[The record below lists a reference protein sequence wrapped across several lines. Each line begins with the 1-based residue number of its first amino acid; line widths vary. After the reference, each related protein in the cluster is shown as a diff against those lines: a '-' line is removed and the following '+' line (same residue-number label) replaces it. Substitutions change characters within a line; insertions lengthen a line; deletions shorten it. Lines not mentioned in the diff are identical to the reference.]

1 MRKIIRT
8 ITATPAVASIKNICT
23 GDVQN
28 VEFQIIGD
36 FDIAKAWRMAKRYT
50 INEDERVVDVQV
62 GDTVTTRYAMNVE
75 DFIANA
81 EVILDDI
88 QGEPEAE

>member
-8 ITATPAVASIKNICT
+8 ITVTFVVAAIKDITT

-28 VEFQIIGD
+28 VDFLIFGEFN
-36 FDIAKAWRMAKRYT
+36 IAKAWRMAKRYVT
-50 INEDERVVDVQV
+50 DDNGRVVDVHV
-62 GDTVTTRYAMNVE
+62 SHTDTARYAMSVE

-81 EVILDDI
+81 EVITDD
-88 QGEPEAE
+88 EPEDE